1 MLFKTMNAVL
11 MCVCVCVCVCV
22 VLQEYPES
30 CDCIQTDVECVEV
43 NLQDV
48 PLLSPN
54 VTWL

>member
-1 MLFKTMNAVL
+1 MSYTTVL
-11 MCVCVCVCVCV
+11 EVAELCVCVCA
-22 VLQEYPES
+22 VLEQYPES